1 MEMKKATVTLYKRNR
16 KDRIF
21 MFFGVKALSI
31 ILICWCSLMIVLYL
45 GVIVLN
51 DIEWAPPG

>member
-21 MFFGVKALSI
+21 MKKAVKALSI

-51 DIEWAPPG
+51 LSLIHI